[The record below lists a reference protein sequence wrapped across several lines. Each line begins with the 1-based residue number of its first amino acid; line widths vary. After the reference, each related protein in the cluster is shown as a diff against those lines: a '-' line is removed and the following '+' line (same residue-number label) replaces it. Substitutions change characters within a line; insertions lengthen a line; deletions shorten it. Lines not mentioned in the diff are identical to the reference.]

1 MKGKSEQAITL
12 IAPGTK
18 VEGDVHFDNQLFVKG
33 EVRGNVVADK
43 PEAKLIVSPEG
54 LVAGEIKAPT
64 VVVNGRVEG
73 DVHATV
79 RLELATGAQVK
90 GDLFYALIEMQL
102 GAQVQGRLVHT
113 EEPPRTDSS
122 VTRLAESPA
131 TKNEQ

>member
-122 VTRLAESPA
+122 VTKLAAEPGH
-131 TKNEQ
+131 TK

>member
-1 MKGKSEQAITL
+1 MKKNEQAITL

-33 EVRGNVVADK
+33 EVRGNVVAEK
-43 PEAKLIVSPEG
+43 PEATLIVSPEG

-79 RLELATGAQVK
+79 RLELAAGAQIK

-113 EEPPRTDSS
+113 EQPAQTDAS
-122 VTRLAESPA
+122 VTRLAAEPVQ
-131 TKNEQ
+131 TK

>member
-1 MKGKSEQAITL
+1 MKGKKEQAITL

-33 EVRGNVVADK
+33 EVRGNVIAEK
-43 PEAKLIVSPEG
+43 PEAQLFVSPEG
-54 LVAGEIKAPT
+54 LVAGEIKAPS
-64 VVVNGRVEG
+64 VVINGRVEG
-73 DVHATV
+73 DVYATS

-113 EEPPRTDSS
+113 EQPAKEPSS
-122 VTRLAESPA
+122 VTKLAAEPT
-131 TKNEQ
+131 TKQ

>member
-102 GAQVQGRLVHT
+102 GGAGSGALGAYRRAA
-113 EEPPRTDSS
+113 P
-122 VTRLAESPA
+122 
-131 TKNEQ
+131 NG

>member
-1 MKGKSEQAITL
+1 MKGKKEQAVTL

-33 EVRGNVVADK
+33 EVRGNVIAEK
-43 PEAKLIVSPEG
+43 SEAQLIVSPEG
-54 LVAGEIKAPT
+54 LVAGEIKAPS
-64 VVVNGRVEG
+64 VVINGRVEG

-79 RLELATGAQVK
+79 RLELANGAQVK

-113 EEPPRTDSS
+113 EQPSKDPNT
-122 VTRLAESPA
+122 VAKLAAESGL
-131 TKNEQ
+131 TK

>member
-1 MKGKSEQAITL
+1 MKGKGEQAITL

-33 EVRGNVVADK
+33 EVRGNVVAER

-73 DVHATV
+73 DVH
-79 RLELATGAQVK
+79 ELAAGAQVK

-113 EEPPRTDSS
+113 EQPARSDSAVTKIVAEPAQT
-122 VTRLAESPA
+122 T
-131 TKNEQ
+131 

>member
-113 EEPPRTDSS
+113 EEPSRTDSS
-122 VTRLAESPA
+122 VTRLAAEPGH
-131 TKNEQ
+131 TK

>member
-1 MKGKSEQAITL
+1 M
-12 IAPGTK
+12 
-18 VEGDVHFDNQLFVKG
+18 EGDVHFDNQLFVKG

-113 EEPPRTDSS
+113 EESPRTDSS
-122 VTRLAESPA
+122 VTRLAAEPGH
-131 TKNEQ
+131 TK

>member
-33 EVRGNVVADK
+33 EVRGNVVAEK

-73 DVHATV
+73 DVHATL
-79 RLELATGAQVK
+79 RLELAAGAQVK

-113 EEPPRTDSS
+113 EQPARSDSA
-122 VTRLAESPA
+122 VTKIVAESA
-131 TKNEQ
+131 QTK

>member
-122 VTRLAESPA
+122 VTRLAAEPGQ
-131 TKNEQ
+131 TK

>member
-1 MKGKSEQAITL
+1 MKGKKEQAVTL

-33 EVRGNVVADK
+33 EVRGNIIAEK
-43 PEAKLIVSPEG
+43 SEAQLIVSPEG
-54 LVAGEIKAPT
+54 LVAGEIKAPS
-64 VVVNGRVEG
+64 VMINGRVEG

-79 RLELATGAQVK
+79 RLELANGAQVK

-113 EEPPRTDSS
+113 EQPSKDANT
-122 VTRLAESPA
+122 VAKLAAESGV
-131 TKNEQ
+131 KK

>member
-1 MKGKSEQAITL
+1 MKKNEQAITL

-33 EVRGNVVADK
+33 EVRGNVVAEK
-43 PEAKLIVSPEG
+43 PEATLIVSPEG

-79 RLELATGAQVK
+79 RLELAAGAQIK

-113 EEPPRTDSS
+113 EQPAQTDSS
-122 VTRLAESPA
+122 VTRLAAEPA
-131 TKNEQ
+131 QTK

>member
-1 MKGKSEQAITL
+1 MKGKNEQAITL

-122 VTRLAESPA
+122 VTRLAAEPA
-131 TKNEQ
+131 HTK

>member
-1 MKGKSEQAITL
+1 MKGKKEQAITL

-33 EVRGNVVADK
+33 EVRGNVIAEK
-43 PEAKLIVSPEG
+43 PEAQLIVSPEG
-54 LVAGEIKAPT
+54 LVAGEIKAPS
-64 VVVNGRVEG
+64 VVINGRVEG
-73 DVHATV
+73 DVYATS

-113 EEPPRTDSS
+113 EQPAKEPSS
-122 VTRLAESPA
+122 VTKLAAEPT
-131 TKNEQ
+131 TKQ

>member
-1 MKGKSEQAITL
+1 MKGKKEQAVTL

-33 EVRGNVVADK
+33 EVRGNIIAEK
-43 PEAKLIVSPEG
+43 SEAQLIVSPEG
-54 LVAGEIKAPT
+54 LVAGEIKAPS
-64 VVVNGRVEG
+64 VVINGRVEG

-79 RLELATGAQVK
+79 RLELANGAQVK

-113 EEPPRTDSS
+113 EQTSKDANA
-122 VTRLAESPA
+122 VAKLAAESGV
-131 TKNEQ
+131 KK

>member
-33 EVRGNVVADK
+33 EVHGNVLAEK

-73 DVHATV
+73 DVHATL
-79 RLELATGAQVK
+79 RLELA
-90 GDLFYALIEMQL
+90 
-102 GAQVQGRLVHT
+102 GR
-113 EEPPRTDSS
+113 SS
-122 VTRLAESPA
+122 S
-131 TKNEQ
+131 

>member
-122 VTRLAESPA
+122 VTRLAAEPGH
-131 TKNEQ
+131 TK

>member
-122 VTRLAESPA
+122 VTRLAAEPGH
-131 TKNEQ
+131 KK

>member
-1 MKGKSEQAITL
+1 MKGKNEQAITL

-18 VEGDVHFDNQLFVKG
+18 AEGDVHFDNQLFVKG

-122 VTRLAESPA
+122 VTRLAAEPVH
-131 TKNEQ
+131 TK

>member
-1 MKGKSEQAITL
+1 MKGKKEQAVTL

-33 EVRGNVVADK
+33 EVRGNIIAEK
-43 PEAKLIVSPEG
+43 SEAQLIVSPEG
-54 LVAGEIKAPT
+54 LVAGEIKAPS
-64 VVVNGRVEG
+64 VVINGRVEG

-79 RLELATGAQVK
+79 RLELANGAQVK

-113 EEPPRTDSS
+113 EQTSKDANT
-122 VTRLAESPA
+122 VAKLAAESGV
-131 TKNEQ
+131 KK

>member
-79 RLELATGAQVK
+79 RLELVTGAQVK

-122 VTRLAESPA
+122 VTRLAAEPGH
-131 TKNEQ
+131 TK

>member
-1 MKGKSEQAITL
+1 MKGKKEQAITL

-33 EVRGNVVADK
+33 EVRGNVIAEK
-43 PEAKLIVSPEG
+43 PEAQLIVSPEG
-54 LVAGEIKAPT
+54 LVAGEIKAPS
-64 VVVNGRVEG
+64 VVINGRVEG
-73 DVHATV
+73 DVYATS

-113 EEPPRTDSS
+113 EQPAKEPSS
-122 VTRLAESPA
+122 VTKLAAEPA
-131 TKNEQ
+131 TKQ

>member
-33 EVRGNVVADK
+33 EVRGKVVADK

-122 VTRLAESPA
+122 VTRLAAEPGH
-131 TKNEQ
+131 TK

>member
-18 VEGDVHFDNQLFVKG
+18 VEGDVLFDNQLFVKG
-33 EVRGNVVADK
+33 EVRGNVVAEK

-79 RLELATGAQVK
+79 RLELAAGAEVK

-113 EEPPRTDSS
+113 EQPARSDSAVTKIVAEP
-122 VTRLAESPA
+122 VQ
-131 TKNEQ
+131 TK

>member
-1 MKGKSEQAITL
+1 MKGKGEQAITL

-33 EVRGNVVADK
+33 EVRGNVVAEK

-79 RLELATGAQVK
+79 RLELAAGAQVK

-113 EEPPRTDSS
+113 EKPARSDSAVTKIVAEP
-122 VTRLAESPA
+122 VQ
-131 TKNEQ
+131 TK